1 MHKSFFEKKHGVVMW
16 SACAQT
22 PHNHMVRAGITTLL
36 THMRAHKHNEGVHN
50 KASYAR
56 FITRSPYV
64 VVPRLWLQNNRLTAQ
79 LIPTIHS
86 PYIYLSTI

>member
-1 MHKSFFEKKHGVVMW
+1 MHKSFFSKKHGVVMW
-16 SACAQT
+16 NACVQA
-22 PHNHMVRAGITTLL
+22 PHNHTVRASITTLL
-36 THMRAHKHNEGVHN
+36 THMLVHKHKEAAHN
-50 KASYAR
+50 KAPYAR
-56 FITRSPYV
+56 LITRTPYV